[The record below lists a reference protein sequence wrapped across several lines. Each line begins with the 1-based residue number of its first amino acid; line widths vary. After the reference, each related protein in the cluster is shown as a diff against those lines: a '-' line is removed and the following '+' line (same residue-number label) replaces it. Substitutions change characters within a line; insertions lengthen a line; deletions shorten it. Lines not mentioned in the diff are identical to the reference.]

1 MSFAYPLTGLATV
14 AALLVFLWTG
24 HKVSAARRQFG
35 IKAPATSGDPGFDRV
50 FLVQMNTLEQL
61 ALFLPALWLAAVVS
75 VDLWAALLGAV
86 WVVGRVVYAHAYYR
100 DAAARG
106 PGFLLTV
113 VPTFILLIL
122 AVIFILRGIIF

>member
-14 AALLVFLWTG
+14 AALLVFIWTG
-24 HKVSAARRQFG
+24 RKVSGARREFG

-50 FLVQMNTLEQL
+50 FRVQMNTLEQM

-75 VDLWAALLGAV
+75 HDLWAAILGAV
-86 WVVGRVVYAHAYYR
+86 WVVGRLVYATAYYR

-106 PGFLLTV
+106 PGFVLTV

-122 AVIFILRGIIF
+122 ALVFIIKGMIS